1 MKKYLNTGLVVEAIV
16 IVLRTILGKTQEP
29 FKEGKS
35 SILFWIALLLGIVV
49 NVVLWP
55 ITIIGQIFLTKEG
68 L

>member
-1 MKKYLNTGLVVEAIV
+1 MKKYLTTGLVVEAIV

-35 SILFWIALLLGIVV
+35 SILFWIGLLLGIVV

-55 ITIIGQIFLTKEG
+55 ITIISEIFLTKDG